1 MLLRRF
7 MRQLKRQD
15 WMAVAIEFGTVV
27 FGVFFGLQVSEWNQA
42 RLDRA
47 MERAYIARI
56 SSDIARSRAQIVV
69 SNEAMRVQADGATL
83 ALRSLDA
90 CEVPLAA
97 RDTFARALYNL
108 GKFDTAT
115 LDQTAIE
122 ELKSTGR
129 SSVLRSVELREALS
143 ALSRAVELQHRIEPQ
158 FLDRTSP
165 FVNYIQFLVPFDVQ
179 SPEMSA
185 GATMTW
191 DRMQI
196 DLAEVCADERFRA
209 SVSAVRDMTFQIIAY
224 NETIMMQMDAVTK
237 RINGE

>member
-15 WMAVAIEFGTVV
+15 WIAVAIEFLSVV

-56 SSDIARSRAQIVV
+56 SGDIARSRAQIVE
-69 SNEAMRVQADGATL
+69 SNEAMRVQTVRATL
-83 ALRSLDA
+83 ALRSLDT
-90 CEVPLAA
+90 CDVPLAD
-97 RDTFARALYNL
+97 RDAFARALYNI

-115 LDQTAIE
+115 LDETALD

-165 FVNYIQFLVPFDVQ
+165 FVNYIQFRAQFDVQ

-191 DRMQI
+191 DRMRI
-196 DLAEVCADERFRA
+196 DLPALCTDERFRA
-209 SVSAVRDMTFQIIAY
+209 SISAVRDMTSQIIAY
-224 NETIMMQMDAVTK
+224 NEAIMTQMDAVTK
-237 RINGE
+237 LID

>member
-1 MLLRRF
+1 

-15 WMAVAIEFGTVV
+15 WMAVAIEFVIVV

-56 SSDIARSRAQIVV
+56 SSDIARSRAQIVE
-69 SNEAMRVQADGATL
+69 SNEAMRVQADRATL
-83 ALRSLDA
+83 ALRALDT
-90 CEVPLAA
+90 CQVPPAD

-115 LDQTAIE
+115 LDETALD

-129 SSVLRSVELREALS
+129 SSVLRSVALREALS

-165 FVNYIQFLVPFDVQ
+165 FVNYIQFLVQFDVR

-185 GATMTW
+185 GGTMTW
-191 DRMQI
+191 DRMRI
-196 DLAEVCADERFRA
+196 DLAKGCADARFRA
-209 SVSAVRDMTFQIIAY
+209 SISAVRDMTFQIISY
-224 NETIMMQMDAVTK
+224 NETIITQMDAAT
-237 RINGE
+237 RLIHDQ

>member
-1 MLLRRF
+1 

-15 WMAVAIEFGTVV
+15 WMAVAIEFVIVV
-27 FGVFFGLQVSEWNQA
+27 FGVFVGLQVSEWNQA

-56 SSDIARSRAQIVV
+56 SSDIARSRAQIVE
-69 SNEAMRVQADGATL
+69 SNEAMRVQADRATL
-83 ALRSLDA
+83 ALRALNT
-90 CEVPLAA
+90 CEVPSAD
-97 RDTFARALYNL
+97 RDTFAKALYNL

-115 LDQTAIE
+115 LDETAQD

-129 SSVLRSVELREALS
+129 SSVLRSVALREELS

-165 FVNYIQFLVPFDVQ
+165 FVNYIQFLVQFDVQ

-191 DRMQI
+191 DRMRI
-196 DLAEVCADERFRA
+196 DLAKACADERFRA
-209 SVSAVRDMTFQIIAY
+209 SISAVRDMTFQIITY
-224 NETIMMQMDAVTK
+224 NETIITQMDAVTK
-237 RINGE
+237 LIDGQ

>member
-15 WMAVAIEFGTVV
+15 WMAVALEFVIVV

-56 SSDIARSRAQIVV
+56 SRDIARSRAQI
-69 SNEAMRVQADGATL
+69 
-83 ALRSLDA
+83 
-90 CEVPLAA
+90 
-97 RDTFARALYNL
+97 
-108 GKFDTAT
+108 
-115 LDQTAIE
+115 
-122 ELKSTGR
+122 
-129 SSVLRSVELREALS
+129 
-143 ALSRAVELQHRIEPQ
+143 VELQHRIEPQ

-165 FVNYIQFLVPFDVQ
+165 FVNYIQFLVQFDVQ

-191 DRMQI
+191 DRMRI
-196 DLAEVCADERFRA
+196 DLAAVCTDERFRA
-209 SVSAVRDMTFQIIAY
+209 SISAVRDMTFQIIAY
-224 NETIMMQMDAVTK
+224 NETIMTQMDAVTK
-237 RINGE
+237 LTD